1 MPEPRVILASASPRR
16 HQLLRQIGVESAAIP
31 ADIDERRLPHES
43 VESLVSRLA
52 VAKAETVARNL
63 DGAAVV
69 IGSDTA
75 VVIDGEALGKPR
87 SREHAFAMWT
97 QLSGREH
104 EVLTA
109 VALIHDN
116 VTTSALSRSQVRFR
130 TIKKEEME
138 KYWQSG
144 EPRDK
149 AGGYAIQG
157 IGAIFVETINGSYSG
172 IMGLPLFETAEL
184 LASAGIKR
192 LGPVN
197 RP

>member
-16 HQLLRQIGVESAAIP
+16 HQLLQQIGVRSTAIP

-43 VESLVSRLA
+43 VESLVLRLA
-52 VAKAETVARNL
+52 VAKAETVAQNL
-63 DGAAVV
+63 DDKAVV

-87 SREHAFAMWT
+87 SRENAFAMWT

-116 VTTSALSRSQVRFR
+116 VTTSAFSRSQVRFR
-130 TIKKEEME
+130 TIQKEEME

-157 IGAIFVETINGSYSG
+157 IGAVFIEAISGSYSG
-172 IMGLPLFETAEL
+172 IMGLPLFETGEL
-184 LASAGIKR
+184 LATAGIKLLEER
-192 LGPVN
+192 
-197 RP
+197 